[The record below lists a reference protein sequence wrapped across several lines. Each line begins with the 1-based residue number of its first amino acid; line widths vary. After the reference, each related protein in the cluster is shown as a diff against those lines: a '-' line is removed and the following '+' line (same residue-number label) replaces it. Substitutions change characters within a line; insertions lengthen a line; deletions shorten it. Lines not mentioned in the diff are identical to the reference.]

1 MDLLKR
7 SGVLIFILFVIGLFY
22 WALYVPKEDA
32 TKTIATT
39 LEKQKERL
47 DLYFKEVT
55 FQESEGAV
63 KYWEIKAKTSSLNK
77 DTGVAELKEA
87 HGTFFDKGRPTLR
100 FITPKAIWN
109 MKRKEIRMTDV
120 LGYDIRS
127 ELGVQKFL
135 ADIKNQGVSTF
146 SLPARYQGR
155 GSGYFFKAKELEWK
169 LARQKLVCGGGIW
182 LVKGDLIGVGKEL
195 EADVAMQKVRL
206 TGEPNVTI
214 NRYKP
219 VNVKAREF
227 QVDSPADIISA
238 LGEVLITS
246 DEMLIKTDQVDYEQ
260 VKGLINIPNS
270 VTIAYKDTQAQS
282 NRAVY
287 DLNRRMIEMTDHTR
301 LIRGKSTL
309 SGRRI
314 LVSLKDNSF
323 KIIGNS
329 KVVIPQTELEER

>member
-1 MDLLKR
+1 MDFLKR

-32 TKTIATT
+32 TKTIQTT
-39 LEKQKERL
+39 LEKQKKRL

-87 HGTFFDKGRPTLR
+87 HGTFFDQGRPTLR
-100 FITPKAIWN
+100 FVTPFAIWN
-109 MKRKEIRMTDV
+109 MKNKEIQMTDV

-127 ELGVQKFL
+127 ELGVQRFL
-135 ADIKNQGVSTF
+135 AEARNQDVSTF
-146 SLPARYQGR
+146 SLPARYRGR

-182 LVKGDLIGVGKEL
+182 LVKGDLIGTGKEL

-214 NRYKP
+214 NGHRP

-227 QVDSPADIISA
+227 QVDSPADIITA

-246 DEMLIKTDQVDYEQ
+246 DEMVIKTDKVDYLQ
-260 VKGLINIPNS
+260 TKGLINIPGS
-270 VTIAYKDTQAQS
+270 VAITYKDTQAKS

-287 DLNRRMIEMTDHTR
+287 DLTRQKIEMTDHTK
-301 LIRGKSTL
+301 LVRGKSTL
-309 SGRRI
+309 SGQRI

-323 KIIGNS
+323 KIIGDT
-329 KVVIPQTELEER
+329 KVVIPQTELE